1 MIENKFLQFSAIV
14 LIIVIIPLV
23 EHLLFYHDHEL
34 DLIELN
40 HVLDQHE
47 LYSDNLQKALYC
59 LRVSPLQ
66 RPKISKML
74 IYDDNCIINDS

>member
-1 MIENKFLQFSAIV
+1 M
-14 LIIVIIPLV
+14 

-40 HVLDQHE
+40 HELNQHE
-47 LYSDNLQKALYC
+47 LYFDNLQKALYC

-74 IYDDNCIINDS
+74 IHDANCESMIVDNIFSAENDNC

>member
-1 MIENKFLQFSAIV
+1 M
-14 LIIVIIPLV
+14 IIPLV

-34 DLIELN
+34 DPIELN
-40 HVLDQHE
+40 RVLDQHE